1 MRLLS
6 AATALSLLIAC
17 TKGGD
22 DAGTA
27 DTQPDNISWADSD
40 GDNILDLH
48 EGYDLERAEDGTEV
62 EITVDTDG
70 DGLADHLD
78 TDTDGDGIP
87 DDREAGDDDALTLPW
102 DTDGD
107 GVEDFRDDD
116 ADGNCILDKDEGLE
130 DFDGDGIED
139 FHDLDDDGDGIL
151 DVWEIGADC
160 AIIDS
165 DADTRPD
172 YRDKDADGDGVADI
186 YEAGTSAWED
196 EPRDTD
202 GDGVYD
208 YLDLDSDGDGV
219 SDAEESGGSE
229 PPRDSDGDG
238 VYDLADTDSDGDG
251 LTDQEE
257 RDVYGTSAYSNDT
270 DSDGF
275 SDGAEI
281 AAGTNPKDPGSII
294 TGVYVTVEERTRV
307 ENDFTFKLS
316 VQLGDVAFLLD
327 TTGSMSGLV
336 NTMGSEFST
345 IVSQL
350 SATLPDAQYGAATY
364 DDYAYGGYGSS
375 SSGDKPFI
383 LIQQVT
389 SDTATVSSRLKS
401 LPIHYGVDEPES
413 GMEALYQGLSG
424 VGFDQD
430 CDNVYDSST
439 DVRPFIASAS
449 DAFGGAGGSS
459 YSSASAGGGVI
470 GGFGFR
476 DYALPILVYATD
488 ATMRD
493 PDTGYGVPPACANS
507 AGSSDVVAAALDTGA
522 YLIGITVNTTAAQAQ
537 MIDLATKTGSYADT
551 DGDGMADDRLVFNW
565 SSGGASALRKTI
577 VEAIG
582 DLVSSVQFSSVSL
595 QIEGDEWGFVTD
607 VSPSSY
613 ALSSSAS
620 GQEVTFSL
628 SFRGTMP
635 ATTEDQLFKLT
646 LNVLGDGTVLLD
658 TYDIYV
664 RVPGRSF

>member
-48 EGYDLERAEDGTEV
+48 EGFDLERAEDGTEV

-107 GVEDFRDDD
+107 GIEDFRDDD

-364 DDYAYGGYGSS
+364 DDYVYSSYG

-389 SDTATVSSRLKS
+389 SDTALVSSRLKS
-401 LPIHYGVDEPES
+401 LPLHYGGDTPES

-424 VGFDQD
+424 MGFDQD
-430 CDNVYDSST
+430 CDNVYDSNT
-439 DVRPFIASAS
+439 DVKPFIASGS
-449 DAFGGAGGSS
+449 DAFS
-459 YSSASAGGGVI
+459 GGGRLVVQRFER
-470 GGFGFR
+470 GR
-476 DYALPILVYATD
+476 RQHRRLRLPRLRLADPRVRHRRAL
-488 ATMRD
+488 RD
-493 PDTGYGVPPACANS
+493 PDTGYGVPPACSNP
-507 AGSSDVVAAALDTGA
+507 AGSSEVVASALDTGA
-522 YLIGITVNTTAAQAQ
+522 YLIGITVNGTAAQVPDERPRHEDRLLRRHRRRRHGGRPPRLQLVHGQRLGPAQ
-537 MIDLATKTGSYADT
+537 
-551 DGDGMADDRLVFNW
+551 DDR
-565 SSGGASALRKTI
+565 
-577 VEAIG
+577 
-582 DLVSSVQFSSVSL
+582 
-595 QIEGDEWGFVTD
+595 
-607 VSPSSY
+607 
-613 ALSSSAS
+613 
-620 GQEVTFSL
+620 
-628 SFRGTMP
+628 
-635 ATTEDQLFKLT
+635 
-646 LNVLGDGTVLLD
+646 
-658 TYDIYV
+658 
-664 RVPGRSF
+664 

>member
-48 EGYDLERAEDGTEV
+48 EGFDLERAEDGTEV

-202 GDGVYD
+202 GDGIYD

-364 DDYAYGGYGSS
+364 DDYAYGGFGSS
-375 SSGDKPFI
+375 SYGDKPFI

-401 LPIHYGVDEPES
+401 LPIHGGSDEEES
-413 GMEALYQGLSG
+413 GMEALYQGLTG
-424 VGFDQD
+424 QGFDQD

-449 DAFGGAGGSS
+449 DAFSGAGGSA
-459 YSSASAGGGVI
+459 YSSSSAGGGSI

-488 ATMRD
+488 APLRD
-493 PDTGYGVPPACANS
+493 PDTGYGVPPACSNA

-522 YLIGITVNTTAAQAQ
+522 YLIGITVNTTRAQAQ
-537 MIDLATKTGSYADT
+537 MNDLATKTGSYADT

-565 SSGGASALRKTI
+565 STGSASALRKTI
-577 VEAIG
+577 VDAIG

-607 VSPSSY
+607 VAPSSY

>member
-22 DAGTA
+22 DDGTA

-48 EGYDLERAEDGTEV
+48 EGFDLERGEDGVEV

-78 TDTDGDGIP
+78 TDTDGDGVP

-116 ADGNCILDKDEGLE
+116 SDGNCILDANEGLE

-151 DVWEIGADC
+151 DSWEIGADC
-160 AIIDS
+160 ALIDS
-165 DADTRPD
+165 DGDTRPD

-202 GDGVYD
+202 GDGLYD
-208 YLDLDSDGDGV
+208 YLDGDSDGDGV

-251 LTDQEE
+251 LSDQEE

-364 DDYAYGGYGSS
+364 DDYVYSSYG

-389 SDTATVSSRLKS
+389 SDVATVSSKLKS
-401 LPIHYGVDEPES
+401 LPLHYGGDTPES

-424 VGFDQD
+424 MGFDQD

-459 YSSASAGGGVI
+459 FSSSSAGGGSI

-488 ATMRD
+488 AALRD
-493 PDTGYGVPPACANS
+493 PDTGYGVPPACSLA
-507 AGSSDVVAAALDTGA
+507 AGSSEVVASALDTGA
-522 YLIGITVNTTAAQAQ
+522 YLIGITVNGTSAQAQ
-537 MIDLATKTGSYADT
+537 MNDLATKTGSYADT

-565 SSGGASALRKTI
+565 STGSASALRKTI
-577 VEAIG
+577 VDAIG